1 MHTFNIRITVGDDAM
16 LDPIDVASALR
27 DYSDQLMNAYD
38 FGEAPQAIFDMNGN
52 RVGTAHVE
60 AV

>member
-1 MHTFNIRITVGDDAM
+1 MAKFIVNITLANDAM

-38 FGEAPQAIFDMNGN
+38 FGEAPKAIFDMNGN
-52 RVGTAHVE
+52 RVGTARLE
-60 AV
+60 GN

>member
-1 MHTFNIRITVGDDAM
+1 MNTFTLEITLGNSAM

-38 FGEAPQAIFDMNGN
+38 FQEAPQAIFDINGN